1 MGLTIPE
8 MTLCTTNGFIL
19 VRCLSSKD
27 SRTTKRGKDEIE
39 VSLSESLSG
48 QSRLD
53 IFEEAIELLKFSS
66 DVLPTHPGA
75 LQGDVLRGKPIRL
88 SNTRATHLRYASLG
102 MFYLKCKKF
111 CQSTQVIK

>member
-1 MGLTIPE
+1 
-8 MTLCTTNGFIL
+8 MTLSTTNGFIL

-75 LQGDVLRGKPIRL
+75 LQGDVLRGK
-88 SNTRATHLRYASLG
+88 THSPQQHQGYTSEILILG
-102 MFYLKCKKF
+102 NVLFKM
-111 CQSTQVIK
+111 